1 MKTILN
7 LFIAML
13 IAGTAS
19 AQQITTI
26 DLQVTGLTCS
36 MCSKATEKSLRTLD
50 FIADVKPDLNKNLFV
65 LSFKK
70 AQPVNLDLIKKKVE
84 DAGFSVGTL
93 VATFDFNQLK
103 VDQNGLASSGNVAY
117 RFLNTKGKVLNGL
130 VKASVLDKNF
140 ISQANFKKNVAKFNT
155 PTYASGKGVVQGKT
169 TRIYHLAIS

>member
-7 LFIAML
+7 LFL
-13 IAGTAS
+13 FLLLAGTAS
-19 AQQITTI
+19 AQQITAI

-36 MCSKATEKSLRTLD
+36 MCSKATEKSVRTLD

-70 AQPVNLDLIKKKVE
+70 GQPVNLDLIKKKVE

-103 VDQNGLASSGNVAY
+103 VDDKGLASTGSVAY
-117 RFLNTKGKVLNGL
+117 RFLNTKSKVLDGP
-130 VKASVLDKNF
+130 VKATVLDKNF
-140 ISQANFKKNVAKFNT
+140 VSQSAFKKNAAKFNT
-155 PTYASGKGVVQGKT
+155 PTYASGKGVVNGKN
-169 TRIYHLAIS
+169 TRIYHLGL